1 MAKAMLLHPL
11 ASPTDPSWSV
21 IIGLSIILIG
31 TLYAIALILKQP

>member
-1 MAKAMLLHPL
+1 MLLSPI

-31 TLYAIALILKQP
+31 TLYVIAIILRTP